1 MLTVD
6 HVSGGYADHPII
18 KDVTFSVKKGEFFGI
33 VGPNGSGK
41 TTLLKMISG
50 LIPVAQGSILVN
62 DKNITRFS
70 KKELARTMAVLPQ
83 LTSQTFP
90 YTVKDTIALGRYAHH
105 NGLFQTWTET
115 DESILQKILK
125 QTNVERFAEASLHEL
140 SGGEQQRVFLAQAL
154 VQQPQFLLLDEP
166 TNHLD
171 LAHQKELLDLLKKST
186 AEQKMTV
193 ISIFHD
199 LNLASLYCDR
209 LLLLRR
215 GQTKMLDTPIQ
226 VLTEPII
233 EEVYQTTVKTHPHP
247 EVAKPQL
254 HMMPRSELKLEN
266 NIKIDESYL
275 VVKKEHILL
284 KSPIPLRTLSTGICG
299 SGVGWHSYFVICDIN
314 KAENCNDPA
323 HDIMQ
328 RHLITHN
335 FHPKATVG
343 MMTAIKRDNV
353 AFQFWRENQFS
364 LFIVVIAGAENAI
377 NTWIFVNG
385 KLKETAFIQ
394 TVMSAME
401 AKVEA
406 LKDMNIA
413 TSKTNKTADT
423 ASTDNILIAATQQ
436 GKFLSNASSTSV
448 LVTAIRGGVYTLIK
462 KVIRNTQ

>member
-1 MLTVD
+1 
-6 HVSGGYADHPII
+6 
-18 KDVTFSVKKGEFFGI
+18 
-33 VGPNGSGK
+33 
-41 TTLLKMISG
+41 
-50 LIPVAQGSILVN
+50 
-62 DKNITRFS
+62 
-70 KKELARTMAVLPQ
+70 
-83 LTSQTFP
+83 
-90 YTVKDTIALGRYAHH
+90 
-105 NGLFQTWTET
+105 
-115 DESILQKILK
+115 
-125 QTNVERFAEASLHEL
+125 EASLHEL

-328 RHLITHN
+328 RQLITHN

-343 MMTAIKRDNV
+343 MMTAIKRDHV

-394 TVMSAME
+394 AVMSAME

>member
-284 KSPIPLRTLSTGICG
+284 KSPIQLRTLSTGICG
-299 SGVGWHSYFVICDIN
+299 SGVGWYSYFVICDIN

-353 AFQFWRENQFS
+353 AF
-364 LFIVVIAGAENAI
+364 
-377 NTWIFVNG
+377 
-385 KLKETAFIQ
+385 
-394 TVMSAME
+394 
-401 AKVEA
+401 
-406 LKDMNIA
+406 
-413 TSKTNKTADT
+413 
-423 ASTDNILIAATQQ
+423 
-436 GKFLSNASSTSV
+436 
-448 LVTAIRGGVYTLIK
+448 
-462 KVIRNTQ
+462 